1 MDERRA
7 AVRKRV
13 LYGAVV
19 GVQADGRSYDCVV
32 KNWSDLG
39 ARIEFPQDAELAE
52 EIDLLVTQTGLSYR
66 ARVMWRR
73 DDAVG
78 LAFTSAPAGA
88 YVPVDALDDQIR
100 DTREAVRLINK
111 VVDGALLAAG

>member
-13 LYGAVV
+13 LYGAIAATQT
-19 GVQADGRSYDCVV
+19 GGHHYHCVV

-39 ARIEFPQDAELAE
+39 ARVEFPHETDISEDVALT
-52 EIDLLVTQTGLSYR
+52 LTQTGQSYS
-66 ARVMWRR
+66 ARVVWRR
-73 DDAVG
+73 ANNIG

-88 YVPVDALDDQIR
+88 YIPKDALDNEIR
-100 DTREAVRLINK
+100 DTKEAARLLIK
-111 VVDGALLAAG
+111 VVDDVLAES